1 MMVTQMGGTDLT
13 VCERKRVNGVRR
25 SGSAALMAAVALSLG
40 IGAAPAVA
48 RLAPIIGK
56 LSRSGYTVIV
66 LGYNG
71 KAALAKGPVFRVA
84 APDRLVT
91 LQLRDA
97 HGKYAGPVV
106 VGGKGAK
113 VYEGVKAG
121 AKLGTIKVLR
131 GYAKVTGKVAALFL
145 DKKRW
150 AHARNGVPLGNGLNY
165 GLVRIHDHSG
175 SRTAGGDRAHSGV
188 PNDISIDADADGI
201 IDALKPSGLV
211 RAHLAQ
217 SAPPTSSFGMFS
229 QLLPGG
235 LEDTVNADASTIS
248 TAEIDATMVSWS
260 SLYMQVVPGDVTQ
273 LDCGGLTFCAPGG
286 TGHLLSFGGSG
297 IQPISSNYLEGP
309 AFPACC
315 DVGHGGLGNLVGPGA
330 PALQPGPNPPS
341 TSALALYPEA
351 TSAQIGSGD
360 VLIQN
365 VTKAGVTTQIPGT
378 INFAFNTTPA
388 LMRWSSGS
396 DSATVS
402 YPVDPGAP
410 VTPGPPGGP
419 PGSGAP
425 GTQSN
430 PWPIGGGAGDVVL
443 TLTFWRPQRSG
454 IAGAGEPAFMD
465 VGHLAYSSNPYVLSR
480 SGTQPLTCPASSY
493 SKRDPHLVPNPDT
506 HVNGFVDQANDAPA
520 SPANT
525 LTYSLDL
532 TACFAANGATLSSS
546 DEVKDDIFA
555 RTAMSASGLSDTT
568 GQTFAFKLR

>member
-1 MMVTQMGGTDLT
+1 
-13 VCERKRVNGVRR
+13 
-25 SGSAALMAAVALSLG
+25 MAAVALSLG
-40 IGAAPAVA
+40 IGAASASA
-48 RLAPIIGK
+48 RLAPITGK
-56 LSRSGYTVIV
+56 LSQPGYTVIV

-71 KAALAKGPVFRVA
+71 KVALAKGPAFRVR
-84 APDRLVT
+84 APDRFMT

-113 VYEGVKAG
+113 VLVGVKAG

-131 GYAKVTGKVAALFL
+131 GYAKVTGKVAARFL
-145 DKKRW
+145 DHSRW

-165 GLVRIHDHSG
+165 GLVRISDHSG
-175 SRTAGGDRAHSGV
+175 SRTPGGDMAHSGV
-188 PNDISIDADADGI
+188 PNDISIDPDADGI

-211 RAHLAQ
+211 RASLAQ
-217 SAPPTSSFGMFS
+217 SASSTSSFGMFS

-248 TAEIDATMVSWS
+248 TAEIDATMVSWG
-260 SLYMQVVPGDVTQ
+260 SLYIQVEPGDANQ

-286 TGHLLSFGGSG
+286 TGHLLVTGDNGLP
-297 IQPISSNYLEGP
+297 PISSNYLEGP

-315 DVGHGGLGNLVGPGA
+315 DGGSADGLANLVGPGA
-330 PALQPGPNPPS
+330 PVLDPGPNPPR
-341 TSALALYPEA
+341 TSALALYPGA

-360 VLIQN
+360 VLIQD
-365 VTKAGVTTQIPGT
+365 VTTAGVTTQIPGT
-378 INFAFNTTPA
+378 LPFVFNTTPA
-388 LMRWSSGS
+388 LMSWNSGS

-410 VTPGPPGGP
+410 VTPGAPGP

-430 PWPIGGGAGDVVL
+430 PWPIGGRAGDVVL
-443 TLTFWRPQRSG
+443 KLTFWRPQRSG

-465 VGHLAYSSNPYVLSR
+465 VGHLSYSSNPYVLSR
-480 SGTQPLTCPASSY
+480 SGNQPLNCPASSY
-493 SKRDPHLVPNPDT
+493 STSDPDLVPNPDT
-506 HVNGFVDQANDAPA
+506 HRNGFVDQANDASA
-520 SPANT
+520 NPANT

-532 TACFAANGATLSSS
+532 TACFAANGATLNSG
-546 DEVKDDIFA
+546 DVIKDDIFA
-555 RTAMSASGLSDTT
+555 VTPMTTSGLSSTT
-568 GQTFAFKLR
+568 GQTFMFKLR